1 METIDHQT
9 TAGHPV
15 VSHDTW
21 IKASQ
26 KLLEAEKVLT
36 RHRDE
41 VNQLRLSLPWELV
54 EKIYTFKGPEGTV
67 TLSDL
72 FDGKSQLVIYHFM
85 FGPGWEEGCTGCSFV
100 SDHIDAARQHFEHHD
115 VAIVAVSRAPWNEF
129 EPFKHRM
136 GWKFRWVSSNE
147 NDFNFDFG
155 ASFRRED
162 LDAGSVFYNF
172 KMQKLN
178 GDEQPGLS
186 SFFKDSDGKIYHT
199 YSSYE
204 RGLDLLVGAYNW
216 LDVAPL
222 GRNEKSGMDWMT
234 HHDRYEEK

>member
-1 METIDHQT
+1 MNTIIQKT
-9 TAGHPV
+9 TKGHPV
-15 VSHDTW
+15 VSHEDW
-21 IKASQ
+21 ISASQ
-26 KLLEAEKVLT
+26 KLLEAEKALT

-41 VNQLRLSLPWELV
+41 VNQLRLNNPWELV
-54 EKIYTFKGPEGTV
+54 EKEYTFKGPEGTM
-67 TLSDL
+67 TLADL
-72 FDGKSQLVIYHFM
+72 FDGRSQLIIYHFM
-85 FGPGWEEGCTGCSFV
+85 FGPGWEEGCSGCSFV
-100 SDHIDAARQHFEHHD
+100 CDHIDAARQHFEHHD
-115 VAIVAVSRAPWNEF
+115 VSIAAVSRAPWNEF

-136 GWKFRWVSSNE
+136 GWTFRWVSSAE
-147 NDFNFDFG
+147 NDFNYDFG
-155 ASFRRED
+155 ASFRRSD

-186 SFFKDSDGKIYHT
+186 SFFKDSDGKIYHS

-222 GRNEKSGMDWMT
+222 GRNETQGMDWMT
-234 HHDRYEEK
+234 FHDRYEEK